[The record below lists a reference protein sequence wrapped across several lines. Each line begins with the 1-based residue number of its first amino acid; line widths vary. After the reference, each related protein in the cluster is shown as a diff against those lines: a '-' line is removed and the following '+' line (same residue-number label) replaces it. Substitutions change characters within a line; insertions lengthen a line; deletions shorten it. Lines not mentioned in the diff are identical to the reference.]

1 MIFSLN
7 HLKRFFKNDISN
19 TEISAKLMQL
29 GHENEVKGNLIDL
42 DITPNRGDCLSI
54 KGLAQ
59 ELNSFYETK
68 DILDIYSNNI
78 DELQLSFTNNAID
91 DCPKIAFL
99 KIEIEEIPINYKSYL
114 ESFFSELGLNKI
126 NFFTDISN
134 YVAYELGQPTHCYDF
149 FTIENDFELKNSK
162 QDYEFKALTNKEIK
176 LVDSNLVFMSG
187 GKVINLAGVMGG
199 LSSSCSSE
207 TKTALVECA
216 YFKPESIIGKSVKYD
231 FNSEAAY
238 KFERGTDPKNIEFA
252 LRRFIKIVE
261 DHTKIRSLK
270 LYIEDHVKD
279 EDKFV
284 NYDLERV
291 NSILGSKI
299 AETDFNSYLKKL
311 GFRIDN
317 KKILIPSFRSDIENN
332 NDIAEELARVIGY
345 NNLPTKPISLKVKAR
360 KKTTLEDKVKSFL
373 VEKGFSEVI
382 NAPFSELGD
391 SFSIEIDNPL
401 DSSKRFFRKNLTES
415 ILTNLLYNER
425 RQKESIKIFEI
436 SDIYSLNKRTKDL
449 EKVKKLALIISGRE
463 GENYKDF
470 NKFMNESFLKSVFSE
485 LYEKFNFEIKNISR
499 ENLNTKI
506 KHQIFCIELELESIR
521 ELFEGREFSFLPRFK
536 NIKYSQISEFPS
548 IKRDLSFKLEDYS
561 KITNLVNLIESFEHD
576 DLKEVFVFDFYN
588 NAKKEEIKI
597 GYRFVFQS
605 MEKTLTDIEVDNIIS
620 DIIKSI
626 SDLGDVHVPGYD

>member
-1 MIFSLN
+1 
-7 HLKRFFKNDISN
+7 
-19 TEISAKLMQL
+19 MQL

>member
-1 MIFSLN
+1 
-7 HLKRFFKNDISN
+7 
-19 TEISAKLMQL
+19 MQL

-59 ELNSFYETK
+59 ELNSFYETE

-78 DELQLSFTNNAID
+78 DELKLSFINNAID

-99 KIEIEEIPINYKSYL
+99 NIEIEEIPINYKSYL
-114 ESFFSELGLNKI
+114 DSFFSELGLNKI

-149 FTIENDFELKNSK
+149 LMIDNDFELKNSK
-162 QDYEFKALTNKEIK
+162 QNYEFKALTNKEIK
-176 LVDSNLVFMSG
+176 LIDSNLVFMSG

-199 LSSSCSSE
+199 LSSSCSKE

-231 FNSEAAY
+231 LNSEAAY

-270 LYIEDHVKD
+270 FCIEDHIKD

-284 NYDLERV
+284 NYDLEKV

-299 AETDFNSYLKKL
+299 AETDFNSYLEKL

-332 NDIAEELARVIGY
+332 NDIAEEIARVIGY
-345 NNLPTKPISLKVKAR
+345 NNLPTKPINLSLKAR
-360 KKTTLEDKVKSFL
+360 KKTMLEDKVKSFL

-382 NAPFSELGD
+382 NAPFSQLGD

-436 SDIYSLNKRTKDL
+436 SDIYSLNKKTKDL
-449 EKVKKLALIISGRE
+449 EKVKKLALIVSGRE
-463 GENYKDF
+463 AENYKDF
-470 NKFMNESFLKSVFSE
+470 HKSMNESFLKSIFSE
-485 LYEKFNFEIKNISR
+485 LYEKFDFEIKNISR

-506 KHQIFCIELELESIR
+506 RNQIFCIELELESIR
-521 ELFEGREFSFLPRFK
+521 ELFEKRESSFLPRFK

-561 KITNLVNLIESFEHD
+561 KITNLVNLIDSFEHD
-576 DLKEVFVFDFYN
+576 DLREVFVFDFYN

>member
-1 MIFSLN
+1 
-7 HLKRFFKNDISN
+7 
-19 TEISAKLMQL
+19 MQL

-54 KGLAQ
+54 KGLVQ
-59 ELNSFYETK
+59 ELNSFYEIK
-68 DILDIYSNNI
+68 DTLDIYSNNI
-78 DELQLSFTNNAID
+78 DELNLSFINNAID

-149 FTIENDFELKNSK
+149 FTIDNDFELKNSK
-162 QDYEFKALTNKEIK
+162 QDYEFKTLTNKEIK

-199 LSSSCSSE
+199 LSSSCSME

-231 FNSEAAY
+231 LNSEAAY

-270 LYIEDHVKD
+270 LCIEDHVKD
-279 EDKFV
+279 EGKFV

-345 NNLPTKPISLKVKAR
+345 NNLPTKPITLKVKAR
-360 KKTTLEDKVKSFL
+360 KKTRLEDKVKSFL

-391 SFSIEIDNPL
+391 SFSIEVDNPL

-436 SDIYSLNKRTKDL
+436 SDIYSLNKRATDL
-449 EKVKKLALIISGRE
+449 ERVKKLALIVSGRE

-485 LYEKFNFEIKNISR
+485 LCEKFNFEIKNISR